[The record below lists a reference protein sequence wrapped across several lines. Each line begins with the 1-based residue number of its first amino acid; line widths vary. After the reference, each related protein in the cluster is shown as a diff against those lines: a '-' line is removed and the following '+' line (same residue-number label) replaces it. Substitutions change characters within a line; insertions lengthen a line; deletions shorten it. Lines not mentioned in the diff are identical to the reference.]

1 MPFAACPLTR
11 IVAMVDRV
19 AGAERRCAGEK
30 KSGCVA
36 NATANG
42 EATML
47 TMSHA
52 AGANEPAVRDI
63 TLGELLQWAAETT
76 PNRVALITGVPDK
89 ANRRQW
95 TYAELYTQSVRT
107 ARALRARFEPGER
120 VAIWAHNIPEWIMV
134 ECGAAMAGVIL
145 VTVNPAFRSNE
156 VEYVLKQSRSAGILV
171 VTG

>member
-1 MPFAACPLTR
+1 MPFAACPLMR

-19 AGAERRCAGEK
+19 AGAERRCACNK
-30 KSGCVA
+30 KMA
-36 NATANG
+36 ALPMRRPTE

-76 PNRVALITGVPDK
+76 PDRVALIAGVPDK

-120 VAIWAHNIPEWIMV
+120 AAIRCWRRRRRWPP
-134 ECGAAMAGVIL
+134 AARNCARSWPSSIGMHFW
-145 VTVNPAFRSNE
+145 NPATSPSPSFR
-156 VEYVLKQSRSAGILV
+156 KCDRPI
-171 VTG
+171 